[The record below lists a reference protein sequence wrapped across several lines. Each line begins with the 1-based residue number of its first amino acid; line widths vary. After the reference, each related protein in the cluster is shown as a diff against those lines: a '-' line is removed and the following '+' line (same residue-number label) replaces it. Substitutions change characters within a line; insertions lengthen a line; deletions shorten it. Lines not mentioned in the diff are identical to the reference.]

1 MSKNS
6 IHARIQCFNEW
17 LEDNRKKQKFGFK
30 KKRINDPSKMSGA
43 EVEMG
48 TYNKVKRG
56 SKRK

>member
-30 KKRINDPSKMSGA
+30 KKRMNDPEKTSEGERGS
-43 EVEMG
+43 
-48 TYNKVKRG
+48 YNVKGKRG